1 MADPDPSGS
10 HASFPLALRPMPSDG
25 DQEESLISQL
35 ARISHQFG
43 QYRHMDEDK
52 LKQMA
57 ADQEAGIVTTED
69 QDEDDDDVDDMK
81 KRVEHI
87 RQVKADMFRHINDA
101 QQEILFT
108 IDFLG
113 LLLSKDSPRGA
124 NYLSPALKTSGVPEG
139 SFSYD
144 KWPLKQPDEREKRQ
158 RDLVAKGWTMEGLGS
173 SADSLLQAATRLEK
187 EVRKETQYWSQILSI
202 TERGWSLRR
211 FPRERGTLGVQF
223 GFSEATDQFKAR
235 GFAPLRAKDDG
246 NIILDQAL
254 VQKPKAIRVQIVQG
268 GKKLGS
274 SHQNRLLLAPQ
285 SDLEIED
292 LIRRARDSL
301 FEQELFQEMTMETR
315 HLLSH
320 NVRLR
325 DRVIIIPIRSPQAD
339 ASSDSPQKEVHI
351 DLVGLEDMDETSPDH
366 SQDGLAE
373 DIALALRLLL
383 SHTHSQRL
391 KRRSEP
397 PPPLTDR
404 KRPDLPSPIIRTL
417 LHYIYHYTVT
427 NGLRAYLGGLAKTM
441 SRAGLSFD
449 TTFTPAY
456 ASLSTSLTT
465 IPTSSSGSSIP
476 VLDTLLTALS
486 RPLSTS
492 ASILPPSPSPQQ
504 ADDAE
509 QNRINITLRTL
520 VALPTQGTDFSA
532 TLPPSLAALLYPAD
546 HQPPSQSQSQTPLH
560 TLSFDTLS
568 DLTDFLDHALAVHL
582 AHHVVAPIRPN
593 LRIKTSQGEQ
603 QRWPAGLTVLP
614 SERAAEVVVQCAQR
628 DQRGNAV
635 ATAESKIS
643 TWIDWHKREMG
654 MRWWGDG
661 VGRGGLSE
669 RAKALAQKYGFDAAE
684 DEVVVWRMRDAGDDD
699 RQEGGAGNQESR
711 QFVAV
716 VEAFMARS
724 IVSASDGSAA
734 AAADVHMRDPVAV
747 KNENVT
753 R

>member
-1 MADPDPSGS
+1 MGDSDQSGS
-10 HASFPLALRPMPSDG
+10 HGSFPLALRPLPPDG
-25 DQEESLISQL
+25 DQEEPLMSQL

-43 QYRHMDEDK
+43 QYRHMDEEK
-52 LKQMA
+52 LRQMA
-57 ADQEAGIVTTED
+57 ANQEAGIVETEE
-69 QDEDDDDVDDMK
+69 QDEEEDDADDLK
-81 KRVEHI
+81 KRAEHI
-87 RQVKADMFRHINDA
+87 RQVKADMFRHVNDA

-144 KWPLKQPDEREKRQ
+144 KWPLKQPDAREKKQ

-254 VQKPKAIRVQIVQG
+254 VQKPKAIRVRIVQQ
-268 GKKLGS
+268 GKTLGS

-301 FEQELFQEMTMETR
+301 FEQELFQEMNMESR

-325 DRVIIIPIRSPQAD
+325 DRVIIVPIKSPQAD
-339 ASSDSPQKEVHI
+339 EPASLPQKEIHI
-351 DLVGLEDMDETSPDH
+351 DLVGLEDLDETSPDH

-383 SHTHSQRL
+383 THAYNQRL
-391 KRRSEP
+391 KRRSQP

-417 LHYIYHYTVT
+417 LHYIYHYMAT
-427 NGLRAYLGGLAKTM
+427 NALRAYLGGLAHAL
-441 SRAGLSFD
+441 SGAGLSLS
-449 TTFTPAY
+449 TTFAPAH
-456 ASLSTSLTT
+456 ASLPSSLTT
-465 IPTSSSGSSIP
+465 IPPTSAGSSIP
-476 VLDTLLTALS
+476 ILDALLSTLS

-492 ASILPPSPSPQQ
+492 ATVHLPFPSSPSHQQQPSPLNPTAAANDDNDAANQNQQ
-504 ADDAE
+504 
-509 QNRINITLRTL
+509 ITLTLRTL
-520 VALPTQGTDFSA
+520 VALPTQGTDFTA
-532 TLPPSLAALLYPAD
+532 TLPPSLSSLLYPE
-546 HQPPSQSQSQTPLH
+546 QTATTATTPQTTPR
-560 TLSFDTLS
+560 TLSFDTLP
-568 DLTDFLDHALAVHL
+568 DLSDFLDHALAVHL
-582 AHHVVAPIRPN
+582 AHSAAVAAIPNDVVAEPR
-593 LRIKTSQGEQ
+593 
-603 QRWPAGLTVLP
+603 
-614 SERAAEVVVQCAQR
+614 ERAAEVSLLRSRFVGAKSGGGRAGSAAEETKLSFWVSWPER
-628 DQRGNAV
+628 AV
-635 ATAESKIS
+635 
-643 TWIDWHKREMG
+643 G
-654 MRWWGDG
+654 VRWWGGDG
-661 VGRGGLSE
+661 DGDGGSGDDKE
-669 RAKALAQKYGFDAAE
+669 KEKEKDE
-684 DEVVVWRMRDAGDDD
+684 DSDVFVWRMDENATGGERDSKSFVDVVRAFVARRGDDHEE
-699 RQEGGAGNQESR
+699 REKK
-711 QFVAV
+711 
-716 VEAFMARS
+716 
-724 IVSASDGSAA
+724 DGEKEKEKAA
-734 AAADVHMRDPVAV
+734 AGPSV
-747 KNENVT
+747 KMEK
-753 R
+753 

>member
-1 MADPDPSGS
+1 MGDSDPSGS
-10 HASFPLALRPMPSDG
+10 HGSFPLALRPLPSG
-25 DQEESLISQL
+25 SDQEEPLMSQL
-35 ARISHQFG
+35 ARISQQFG
-43 QYRHMDEDK
+43 QYRHMDEEK

-57 ADQEAGIVTTED
+57 ANQEAGIVESEE
-69 QDEDDDDVDDMK
+69 QDEEDDADDVK
-81 KRVEHI
+81 KRIEHI

-144 KWPLKQPDEREKRQ
+144 KWPLKQPEEREKKQ

-202 TERGWSLRR
+202 TGRGWSLRR

-246 NIILDQAL
+246 AIILDQAL
-254 VQKPKAIRVQIVQG
+254 VQKPKAIRVRIVQQ
-268 GKKLGS
+268 GKTLGS

-301 FEQELFQEMTMETR
+301 FEQELFQEMTMESR

-325 DRVIIIPIRSPQAD
+325 DRVIIVPIKSPQAD
-339 ASSDSPQKEVHI
+339 EPTGPQKEIHI
-351 DLVGLEDMDETSPDH
+351 DLVGLEDLDETSPDH

-383 SHTHSQRL
+383 IHAYNQRL
-391 KRRSEP
+391 KRRSQP

-404 KRPDLPSPIIRTL
+404 KRPDLPAPVIRTL
-417 LHYIYHYTVT
+417 LHYVYHYMAT
-427 NGLRAYLGGLAKTM
+427 NALRAYLGGLGQAM
-441 SRAGLSFD
+441 SRAGLSLS
-449 TTFTPAY
+449 TAFTPAH
-456 ASLSTSLTT
+456 ASLPSSLAT
-465 IPTSSSGSSIP
+465 IPTTSAGCSIP
-476 VLDTLLTALS
+476 VLDALLSTLS

-492 ASILPPSPSPQQ
+492 ATIHLPYPSQSEPPA
-504 ADDAE
+504 ADHHDD
-509 QNRINITLRTL
+509 QPITIALRTL

-532 TLPPSLAALLYPAD
+532 TLP
-546 HQPPSQSQSQTPLH
+546 
-560 TLSFDTLS
+560 
-568 DLTDFLDHALAVHL
+568 
-582 AHHVVAPIRPN
+582 
-593 LRIKTSQGEQ
+593 
-603 QRWPAGLTVLP
+603 
-614 SERAAEVVVQCAQR
+614 
-628 DQRGNAV
+628 
-635 ATAESKIS
+635 
-643 TWIDWHKREMG
+643 
-654 MRWWGDG
+654 
-661 VGRGGLSE
+661 
-669 RAKALAQKYGFDAAE
+669 
-684 DEVVVWRMRDAGDDD
+684 
-699 RQEGGAGNQESR
+699 
-711 QFVAV
+711 
-716 VEAFMARS
+716 
-724 IVSASDGSAA
+724 
-734 AAADVHMRDPVAV
+734 
-747 KNENVT
+747 
-753 R
+753 